1 MDSKFMTVNK
11 PPSNSEKFK
20 YQLEIYMYKLINLQN
35 TFFITSLSVF
45 EKNNQ
50 VNILWIFSNDHAY
63 QAIDTYGG
71 RFESLNLTPN
81 LTASSRPI

>member
-1 MDSKFMTVNK
+1 MTVNK